1 MFKKISN
8 NLILFGIVA
17 MSFVLVNNASAA
29 SDVTYAFSGGSTGG
43 YFNDEYSSYSGYD
56 NPYLFSPGYGN
67 YNNYGYN
74 NTNTGS
80 KTNPTASTSTSNTN
94 PTVVNNYYYNTSAP
108 SASASTKTA
117 ETTSSKTATST
128 NTVSSV
134 KVASASTTGV
144 GYYNDVPLAK
154 EANNGRTYS
163 ATSYVN
169 NLGASAYGANNYGI
183 SSSFMPNTFFGWV
196 LTILLVMAI
205 IVVYRMILRKHRET
219 KVVVKA

>member
-8 NLILFGIVA
+8 NLIFFGIVA
-17 MSFVLVNNASAA
+17 MSFVLANNASAA
-29 SDVTYAFSGGSTGG
+29 SGVTYAFSGESTGG
-43 YFNDEYSSYSGYD
+43 YFSDEYSSYSGYN

-74 NTNTGS
+74 NANTTP
-80 KTNPTASTSTSNTN
+80 KTNPATTTTTSNTN
-94 PTVVNNYYYNTSAP
+94 PTVVNNYYYNTSSPAT
-108 SASASTKTA
+108 STATKTT

-128 NTVSSV
+128 NTVSSA

-144 GYYNDVPLAK
+144 GYYNDVPLAR
-154 EANNGRTYS
+154 EANNGRAYS

-169 NLGASAYGANNYGI
+169 NLGASAYGSGNYGI

-205 IVVYRMILRKHRET
+205 IVVYRMILRKHREA